1 MAGNRSQIMI
11 ADDHT
16 FVADVCKKLLE
27 PEFDVVAT
35 VNNGRALVRIAATL
49 KPQLIIVDAGMPLL
63 NGLDA
68 ACQVRELLG
77 SVKFVFLTMNTDPAL
92 AAEAFRR
99 GASGYVL
106 KSCSASDLILAV
118 REVLNGKFYLS
129 PAIAKETVDV
139 SLRQDKA
146 SVDEGQQL
154 SERQREVL
162 QLVSEGKSMKEV
174 ARVLNLATSTVAFH
188 KLRIREILHAK
199 NHADLVQYA
208 VKNHLI
214 SAY

>member
-16 FVADVCKKLLE
+16 FVADVCKKVLE

-35 VNNGRALVRIAATL
+35 VNNGRALVRTAATL
-49 KPQLIIVDAGMPLL
+49 KPQLIIVDVGMPLL

-118 REVLNGKFYLS
+118 REVLDGKFYLS
-129 PAIAKETVDV
+129 
-139 SLRQDKA
+139 RQSPK
-146 SVDEGQQL
+146 
-154 SERQREVL
+154 
-162 QLVSEGKSMKEV
+162 KPSMFCR
-174 ARVLNLATSTVAFH
+174 ART
-188 KLRIREILHAK
+188 
-199 NHADLVQYA
+199 
-208 VKNHLI
+208 NHLSLNSSS
-214 SAY
+214 SANGSARCCNW